1 MLFRVFL
8 SANCCEKRNIL
19 PKMIGM
25 DTFGLRKKRV
35 QIRYPFRY
43 VLLVDDA
50 IKNGVYDVFDFHVW
64 FGGLYVKC

>member
-1 MLFRVFL
+1 
-8 SANCCEKRNIL
+8 
-19 PKMIGM
+19 MIGM